1 MTIGHFYFLNDQYAK
16 DFPNPHFMNAHK
28 DENHNRPYFCAF
40 ADGSAFWLI
49 PISSHVEKFERIYNQ
64 KIARYGK
71 CDTIDFCDV
80 LGHRKAVLL
89 QNMCPATDKYIK
101 NEYLSD
107 GTPVQI
113 PHKDRKKLISKA
125 KKVVAL
131 QKKGLN
137 LIFGDVLET
146 LTCLQ

>member
-28 DENHNRPYFCAF
+28 DENHNRPCFCAF
-40 ADGSAFWLI
+40 ADNDVFWLI
-49 PISSHVEKFERIYNQ
+49 PISSRVDKFERIYNQ

-71 CDTIDFCDV
+71 CDTIDFCEI

-89 QNMCPATDKYIK
+89 QNMCPVTDRYIK
-101 NEYLSD
+101 NEYIND
-107 GTPVQI
+107 GAPVQI
-113 PHKDRKKLISKA
+113 NHKDRKKLISKA

>member
-1 MTIGHFYFLNDQYAK
+1 MTIGHFYFLNDQYSK
-16 DFPNPHFMNAHK
+16 DFPNPRFMNASK
-28 DENHNRPYFCAF
+28 EDNHNRPCFCAF
-40 ADGSAFWLI
+40 ADNGAFWLI
-49 PISSHVEKFERIYNQ
+49 PISSRVDKFERIYNQ

-71 CDTIDFCDV
+71 CDTIDFCEI

-89 QNMCPATDKYIK
+89 QNMCPVTDKYIK
-101 NEYLSD
+101 NEYISD

-113 PHKDRKKLISKA
+113 NHKDRKKLISKA